1 MQHINPPQF
10 TTQTAA
16 EQLTKKLTAI
26 FLLISAIGIFIGI
39 LHASSLT
46 FVNDDAFITFR
57 YAKNFVNGLG
67 LVYNSG
73 ERVEGYTNFLWT
85 LIIALGMKLGFDPVP
100 FSTILGV
107 CFYICNLI
115 LFIYL
120 SWRFRSTGKGRYFFI
135 PLTAIV
141 LSVHRDFS
149 AYATSGLET
158 SMFTFLV
165 SAGFALLLFAKSN
178 SEGVNSN
185 KRLFI
190 AGCSFVLAMMTRP
203 DGFLFLIASAFY
215 LFITEKKP
223 FKNILYFMLP
233 SVLIFLPYWLW
244 RWNYYGFFF
253 PNTFYAKSINLPYYS
268 QGLEYAYLYLKTYYG
283 ISLVFILGG
292 LFTWQWLKTED
303 KKNPFVSV
311 LTYLRENNNGPH
323 PILLASLFSVIYI
336 LFIIRIGG
344 DFMHARFFIPI
355 TPLLYFII
363 EMLINKIT
371 QKVPNLIL
379 SILILLTTIFRNDLY
394 SKELSVGYVV
404 DEAKFY
410 TFENLKNS
418 KKDGELIR
426 KYTQGLPVRI
436 AFWGAGLR
444 FIYYAEP
451 YYAIESM
458 AGLTDTW
465 LAHQTLLK
473 RGRPGHE
480 KSAPLSYLRSKNV
493 NFYFGPL
500 GLPPQN
506 QLPLNAI
513 IFDSLLAEIIVY
525 DNNVMSH
532 LAKYPELKFV
542 RIPEFID
549 KYFKKN
555 QSHSIDKVKEDYAFL
570 KSFYFNHNN
579 DSLREQKFLSYFEE
593 QKTSPSAL

>member
-1 MQHINPPQF
+1 MQHIESPPFIPQSD
-10 TTQTAA
+10 A
-16 EQLTKKLTAI
+16 EQQTKRLSTI
-26 FLLISAIGIFIGI
+26 FLLIAAISILIGIF
-39 LHASSLT
+39 HASSLL

-57 YAKNFVNGLG
+57 YAKNLVNGLG
-67 LVYNSG
+67 LVYNAV

-100 FSTILGV
+100 FSTTLGI
-107 CFYICNLI
+107 CFYVCNLL

-120 SWRFRSTGKGRYFFI
+120 SWKFRSTGKGRYLFI

-141 LSVHRDFS
+141 LCVHRDFS

-165 SAGFALLLFAKSN
+165 SAGFALLLFAD
-178 SEGVNSN
+178 SN
-185 KRLFI
+185 KRMFI
-190 AGCSFVLAMMTRP
+190 AGCIFVLAMMTRP
-203 DGFLFLIASAFY
+203 DGFLFLTASVFY
-215 LFITEKKP
+215 LFITKEKPLKS
-223 FKNILYFMLP
+223 IVYFMLP
-233 SVLIFLPYWLW
+233 SAVIFLPYWLW
-244 RWNYYGFFF
+244 RYNYYGFFF
-253 PNTFYAKSINLPYYS
+253 PNTFYAKSIDLPYYS
-268 QGLEYAYLYLKTYYG
+268 QGFEYAYLYLKTYYG
-283 ISLVFILGG
+283 ITLIFILGG
-292 LFTWQWLKTED
+292 LFTWRWIKSLD
-303 KKNPFVSV
+303 KKNLPVSV
-311 LTYLRENNNGPH
+311 WTHLREKNNR
-323 PILLASLFSVIYI
+323 PILLASLFCVIYT

-363 EMLINKIT
+363 EMLINRIT
-371 QKVPNLIL
+371 HKLPNLIF

-394 SKELSVGYVV
+394 SQEISVGYVV

-426 KYTQGLPVRI
+426 KYTEGLPVRI

-444 FIYYAEP
+444 FIYYADP

-458 AGLTDTW
+458 AGLTDTG
-465 LAHQTLLK
+465 LAHRTLLK

-480 KSAPLSYLRSKNV
+480 KSAPLSYLRFKKV

-525 DNNVMSH
+525 DNAIMSH

-549 KYFKKN
+549 KYFTKN
-555 QSHSIDKVKEDYAFL
+555 QSYSIDNVKEDYVFL
-570 KSFYFNHNN
+570 KSFYFAYNN
-579 DSLREQKFLSYFEE
+579 DTLREQKFLSYFEE
-593 QKTSPSAL
+593 HKTDPFSIKQ